1 MRHVDM
7 RKLPAAAQEERRR
20 QVIGLRQAG
29 LTYDAIAAQVG
40 LTRTGVFD
48 VCKRFAERGA
58 AGLKTGPRG
67 PEPGHGRF
75 LDADQEAAVREL
87 VRRRH
92 TPDELDLPFALW
104 SRAAVRELI
113 LRRFGVCLA
122 VRTMG
127 TYLARWGFTA
137 QKPLRRACEQDPA
150 AVRRW
155 LRRDHPAIAAR
166 AKAEEGVVFWG
177 DETGLRSDDVR
188 GLSYAPRGRTPTVR
202 VPHKRAGL
210 GLISAVTNKG
220 GLRWM
225 VLDGAVKAPSLI
237 RFLGRLVRDV
247 GRKVFLILD
256 RLPVHRSAKVRA
268 WLAGRKAEIE
278 VFHLPPYSPEL
289 NPDEGVNGD
298 LKQVVARKA
307 PTRSKQQLKRAVIGH
322 MRKLSK
328 SPRRV
333 RSFFAHKTFRYA
345 A

>member
-1 MRHVDM
+1 M

-29 LTYDAIAAQVG
+29 LKYDAIAAQVG

-48 VCKRFAERGA
+48 VCERFAERGA
-58 AGLKTGPRG
+58 TVLKTGPRG
-67 PEPGHGRF
+67 PEAGHGRF
-75 LDADQEAAVREL
+75 LDAGQEAAVREL
-87 VRRRH
+87 VRRH
-92 TPDELDLPFALW
+92 TPDELDPPFALW
-104 SRAAVRELI
+104 SRAVARELI
-113 LRRFGVCLA
+113 RRRLGVRLA

-127 TYLARWGFTA
+127 TCLARWGFTA

-155 LRRDHPAIAAR
+155 LRRDYPAIAAR

-225 VLDGAVKAPSLI
+225 VLDGAVKAPSLL
-237 RFLGRLVRDV
+237 RFLARLVRDV